1 MPLCDNG
8 IQGMPPRGTS
18 TTARSGGACYASNS
32 RTASCWTGMQSHQN
46 ETYELCDN
54 VYIQYADS
62 YITKM
67 EEVFNAGS
75 SMFLSHNGIQK
86 MPLRDNTIAP

>member
-1 MPLCDNG
+1 MSETN
-8 IQGMPPRGTS
+8 Q
-18 TTARSGGACYASNS
+18 ARTKQVKS
-32 RTASCWTGMQSHQN
+32 RDLQSHQN

-86 MPLRDNTIAP
+86 MPLRDNTIAPWRQVVDTSL